1 MKQVKVIDNDNEY
14 RFEKETNEFISQP
27 GIIIREIQYRPYGC
41 GYGWRHSAMIVYESQ
56 GINDD

>member
-1 MKQVKVIDNDNEY
+1 MIDKDNEY

-41 GYGWRHSAMIVYESQ
+41 GYGWRHSALIVYESQ
-56 GINDD
+56 ETNDD